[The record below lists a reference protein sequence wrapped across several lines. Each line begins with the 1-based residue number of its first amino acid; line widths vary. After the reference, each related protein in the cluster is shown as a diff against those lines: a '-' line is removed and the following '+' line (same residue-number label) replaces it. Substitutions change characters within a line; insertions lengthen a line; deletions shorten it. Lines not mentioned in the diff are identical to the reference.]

1 MMTSS
6 RKLTKQKT
14 WATLRSAR
22 VHTRFIQHPGCM
34 FRIWWGTVGMVLLG
48 FDMVTIPLRF
58 FGLPESIAMEVVS
71 WFARIYWTMD
81 IGFSFVCLEMI

>member
-1 MMTSS
+1 
-6 RKLTKQKT
+6 
-14 WATLRSAR
+14 
-22 VHTRFIQHPGCM
+22 
-34 FRIWWGTVGMVLLG
+34 MVLLG